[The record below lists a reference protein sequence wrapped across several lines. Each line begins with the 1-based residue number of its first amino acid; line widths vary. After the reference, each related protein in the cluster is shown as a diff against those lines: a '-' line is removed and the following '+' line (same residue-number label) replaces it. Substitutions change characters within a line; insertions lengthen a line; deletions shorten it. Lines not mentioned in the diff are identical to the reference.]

1 MKDLTKLITK
11 IDKSTNDQI
20 AVGLSQDEKN
30 ELLAMLKSV
39 DTQYDTQPCNNI
51 IDFENCVSIP
61 SKIQVLPQTR
71 EFVFESCLTCTTG
84 QPVTVPI
91 APDDYLGST
100 MCTLYPIKIVGC
112 IQYIA
117 IADAFFNSG
126 CFIESDNNERTPVS
140 LCPTAPTLTPS
151 SPPKTSGISVQG
163 SVCVDTIVGYTASS
177 NTCSSPIPCDAISV
191 CLDPFTVS
199 SEKIL
204 FSGKFIL
211 PITTNCEDIPS
222 CSPTTCPIP

>member
-1 MKDLTKLITK
+1 MKDLTKSITE
-11 IDKSTNDQI
+11 IDKSINEQI
-20 AVGLSQDEKN
+20 AIGLSQDEKN

-39 DTQYDTQPCNNI
+39 DTQYDTTPYNNI

-91 APDDYLGST
+91 APDDYPGPT
-100 MCTLYPIKIVGC
+100 MCTLFPIKIIGC

-117 IADAFFNSG
+117 IADVFFNSG
-126 CFIESDNNERTPVS
+126 HFIESDNNDRTPVS
-140 LCPTAPTLTPS
+140 LCPTALIPS
-151 SPPKTSGISVQG
+151 APPKTSGISVQG

-177 NTCSSPIPCDAISV
+177 STCSSPIPCDAISV

-199 SEKIL
+199 GEKIL

-211 PITTNCEDIPS
+211 PITTNCGDIPS

>member
-1 MKDLTKLITK
+1 MKDPTKLISEINK
-11 IDKSTNDQI
+11 LTNDQI

-39 DTQYDTQPCNNI
+39 DAQYDTQPYHNI

-71 EFVFESCLTCTTG
+71 KFVFESCLICTTG

-91 APDDYLGST
+91 APDDYLGPT
-100 MCTLYPIKIVGC
+100 KCTLYPIKIVGC

-117 IADAFFNSG
+117 IADVFFNSE

-140 LCPTAPTLTPS
+140 LCPSPLTPS
-151 SPPKTSGISVQG
+151 APPKTSGISVQG
-163 SVCVDTIVGYTASS
+163 SVCVDAIVGYTASS
-177 NTCSSPIPCDAISV
+177 STCSSTISRDAISV

-199 SEKIL
+199 GEKIL

-211 PITTNCEDIPS
+211 PAITNYGDIPS